1 MMRCFLH
8 FSKLHSSECVVEL
21 ATNLRAGLTI
31 ALRAPYDLCVIVL
44 ISHLLTMF
52 RHLFSIVSFKHL
64 EM

>member
-21 ATNLRAGLTI
+21 ATNLREGLTV
-31 ALRAPYDLCVIVL
+31 AERAPYDFCLSVP
-44 ISHLLTMF
+44 ISHLLTIF